1 MELKDISTMGLL
13 ETREKYAKALVTRN
27 VMWFACSICAEV
39 RSQYSCE
46 ECPLFGP
53 RWCRSSAVISRL
65 HPDSHYNIIDDAG
78 VLGLDYK
85 LEWERDVTI
94 FLKWIT
100 TELVSR
106 GAGVFEF
113 D

>member
-1 MELKDISTMGLL
+1 MTSVMG
-13 ETREKYAKALVTRN
+13 
-27 VMWFACSICAEV
+27 
-39 RSQYSCE
+39 
-46 ECPLFGP
+46 G
-53 RWCRSSAVISRL
+53 
-65 HPDSHYNIIDDAG
+65 SHNIIDNMG

-85 LEWERDVTI
+85 LEWGRDVTI

>member
-1 MELKDISTMGLL
+1 MELKNISTMGLL
-13 ETREKYAKALVTRN
+13 KAREKYAKALVTRN
-27 VMWFACSICAEV
+27 VVWSYCSICVEV
-39 RSQYSCE
+39 LPRHSCE
-46 ECPLFGP
+46 QCPLFGP
-53 RWCRSSAVISRL
+53 RWCRSSPVMSRL
-65 HPDSHYNIIDDAG
+65 HPDFHYNINRMG
-78 VLGLDYK
+78 VSGLDYK

>member
-1 MELKDISTMGLL
+1 M
-13 ETREKYAKALVTRN
+13 
-27 VMWFACSICAEV
+27 MWRHTSR
-39 RSQYSCE
+39 RS
-46 ECPLFGP
+46 GP
-53 RWCRSSAVISRL
+53 ANDRMSRL
-65 HPDSHYNIIDDAG
+65 HPDSHYNIIDNMG

-106 GAGVFEF
+106 GAEVFEF

>member
-1 MELKDISTMGLL
+1 M
-13 ETREKYAKALVTRN
+13 
-27 VMWFACSICAEV
+27 
-39 RSQYSCE
+39 
-46 ECPLFGP
+46 
-53 RWCRSSAVISRL
+53 SRL
-65 HPDSHYNIIDDAG
+65 HPDSHYNIIDNMG
-78 VLGLDYK
+78 VLGLDRK

-106 GAGVFEF
+106 GAEVFEF